1 MREIQVGDL
10 VTGTDMNNAKRVVRI
25 DSLSVDFGWIKS
37 PNKGTRIDNGQKM
50 VVYNNP
56 KPSITTL
63 ACI

>member
-1 MREIQVGDL
+1 MRKGDL
-10 VTGTDMNNAKRVVRI
+10 VTGTYKTGERVIVRI

-37 PNKGTRIDNGQKM
+37 PNQGTRLDNGEKV

-56 KPSITTL
+56 QPQITTL